1 MTRKEFRD
9 LIVRLESLDETQLKK
24 CREKLEESLNRRN
37 QGGRKTP
44 EVIAESTPE
53 RCPHCS
59 HEKLS
64 KWGTSNGLQRWRC
77 KECARTFNILTG
89 TPLAR
94 LRKRAKWKENARAM
108 ISGASVRDTAAQ
120 CGVHRNT
127 SFRWRH
133 RFLLIQQKAQCQD
146 LSGIAESDATY
157 FRLSEKGARKLK
169 RKPRKRGGDGIGPGV
184 NKNLVAVLT
193 LRDRTGKG
201 AERIALQGLRQPAEE
216 LFKTHLRADTLLL
229 TDGSHE
235 LRAAGRARNPNAYI
249 DLPGSKS
256 RGSKNSPYHLQ
267 TNNAFHSQL
276 KTWMARFCGV
286 ATKYLAN
293 YLGWY
298 RHLAEQT
305 HCKDPDRFILL
316 AFRPL
321 SVHPQLT
328 VT

>member
-9 LIVRLESLDETQLKK
+9 LILRLESLDDSQRQDCLKK
-24 CREKLEESLNRRN
+24 LGEIQNRFGEQR
-37 QGGRKTP
+37 QQTP
-44 EVIAESTPE
+44 AVIAEMLPE
-53 RCPHCS
+53 GCPHCG
-59 HEKLS
+59 HQKHS
-64 KWGTSNGLQRWRC
+64 KWGSSNGLQRWRC
-77 KECARTFNILTG
+77 KQCKRTFNILTG

-94 LRKRAKWKENARAM
+94 LRKKEKWEENARAM
-108 ISGASVRDTAAQ
+108 IAGASVRDTAAR

-133 RFLLIQQKAQCQD
+133 RFLKFQQKAQCQD
-146 LSGIAESDATY
+146 LTGIAESDATY
-157 FRLSEKGARKLK
+157 FRRSEKGARKLN
-169 RKPRKRGGDGIGPGV
+169 RKPRKRGGDGIGSGV

-201 AERIALQGLRQPAEE
+201 AERVANEGLRQPAED

-235 LRAAGRARNPNAYI
+235 LRAAGRARNPDAYM
-249 DLPGSKS
+249 DLPGAKS
-256 RGSKNSPYHLQ
+256 RGNANSPYHLQ
-267 TNNAFHSQL
+267 TNNAFHSKL

-286 ATKYLAN
+286 ATRYLAN

-305 HCKDPDRFILL
+305 HGKDPNRFILL

-321 SVHPQLT
+321 SINPQLT
-328 VT
+328 MT